1 LPDTPCANTQR
12 ALAAKL
18 RLFQAVLNRKAYQM
32 GYIPM
37 GVEFSKKDLG
47 KVRHH
52 TKTNK
57 QGVNMDQA
65 RCSAYYTATVNQE
78 SDYPQLEGD
87 VRVDVAIVG
96 GGFTGINTA
105 LELAEKGLKVA
116 VIEAEKV
123 AWGATGRN
131 GGQVTGSLSGD
142 EAMRKQMRKTLGKD
156 VDDFIWGLR
165 WRGHDIIK
173 NRVAKYNID
182 CDLKFGHLHA
192 AYKPSHMKELTASY
206 NEAVEHGMGD
216 QVSLLNRDDMPEYLE
231 SPIYHGAIYNK
242 KNMHLHSLNLC
253 LGEARA
259 AESLGALIFE
269 HSPVI
274 DIDHGNSKLNQ
285 PPKVI
290 TEKGTVTANTVMLA
304 GNAYHRL
311 ERMKMS
317 GKIFPAAGGI
327 VCTEPLGDDVA
338 NAINPKDLAVYDC
351 RFVLDYFRLTADKRL
366 LFGGGANYSGRP
378 SRDIEAELR
387 PAIEKTFPRLEGV
400 KIDFQWS
407 GMMGIVINRIPQ
419 LGKLSDNVFYAQG
432 YSGHGIATT
441 HIISEIMANAISG
454 HMKEFD
460 TFANCSHI
468 RVPGSE
474 WLGNQFLAIG
484 MWYYVLLEKF
494 R

>member
-1 LPDTPCANTQR
+1 MEN
-12 ALAAKL
+12 
-18 RLFQAVLNRKAYQM
+18 N
-32 GYIPM
+32 
-37 GVEFSKKDLG
+37 
-47 KVRHH
+47 
-52 TKTNK
+52 
-57 QGVNMDQA
+57 

-78 SDYPQLEGD
+78 SDYPELHD
-87 VRVDVAIVG
+87 NIRVDVAIVG
-96 GGFTGINTA
+96 GGFTGVNTA

-116 VIEAEKV
+116 IIEAEKI
-123 AWGATGRN
+123 AYGATGRN

-142 EAMRKQMRKTLGKD
+142 EAMRKQMRKKLGSE

-165 WRGHDIIK
+165 FRGHDIIK
-173 NRVAKYNID
+173 NRVEKYGID

-192 AYKPSHMKELTASY
+192 AYKPSHMGELTDNY
-206 NEAVEHGMGD
+206 NEALKHGMGD
-216 QVSLLNRDDMPEYLE
+216 QVELLTREQMPDYLE
-231 SPIYHGAIYNK
+231 TDIYHGALFNK

-259 AESLGALIFE
+259 AESLGAMIFE
-269 HSPVI
+269 NSPVI
-274 DIDHGNSKLNQ
+274 DIDHGNVKAGI

-290 TEKGTVTANTVMLA
+290 TAKGSVTANSVMLA

-311 ERMKMS
+311 ERLKMS

-327 VCTEPLGDDVA
+327 VTTEPLGEDVA
-338 NAINPKDLAVYDC
+338 KLINPKDLAVYDC
-351 RFVLDYFRLTADKRL
+351 RFVLDYYRMTADNRL

-378 SRDIEAELR
+378 SRDIEAEMR
-387 PAIEKTFPRLEGV
+387 PALEKTFPRLKGV

-441 HIISEIMANAISG
+441 HIVSEIMANAMSG
-454 HMKEFD
+454 QLDEFD
-460 TFANCSHI
+460 TFAQCNHI
-468 RVPGSE
+468 RIPGSE
-474 WLGNQFLAIG
+474 WIGNQFLAVG
-484 MWYYVLLEKF
+484 MWYYLLMEKL

>member
-1 LPDTPCANTQR
+1 MSST
-12 ALAAKL
+12 
-18 RLFQAVLNRKAYQM
+18 
-32 GYIPM
+32 
-37 GVEFSKKDLG
+37 
-47 KVRHH
+47 
-52 TKTNK
+52 
-57 QGVNMDQA
+57 

-78 SDYPQLEGD
+78 SNYPQLEGD

-96 GGFTGINTA
+96 GGFTGVNTA

-116 VIEAEKV
+116 IIEAEKV

-142 EAMRKQMRKTLGKD
+142 EAMRKQMRKKLGKD
-156 VDDFIWGLR
+156 VDDFIWNLR
-165 WRGHDIIK
+165 FRGHDIIK
-173 NRVAKYNID
+173 GRVEKYGID

-192 AYKPSHMKELTASY
+192 AYKPSHMKELRDNY
-206 NEAVEHGMGD
+206 EEAVTRGMGE
-216 QVSLLNRDDMPEYLE
+216 QVQLLSKDEMPEYLE
-231 SPIYHGAIYNK
+231 SPIYHGALYNK

-269 HSPVI
+269 NSPVI
-274 DIDHGNSKLNQ
+274 NIDHGNNSAGV

-311 ERMKMS
+311 ERLKMS

-327 VCTEPLGDDVA
+327 VATEQLSDEVV

-351 RFVLDYFRLTADKRL
+351 RFVLDYYRLTADNRL

-387 PAIEKTFPRLEGV
+387 PAIERTFPRLKGV

-407 GMMGIVINRIPQ
+407 GMMGIVMNRIPQ
-419 LGKLSDNVFYAQG
+419 LGKLSENVFYAQG
-432 YSGHGIATT
+432 YSGHGIATS
-441 HIISEIMANAISG
+441 HIISEIMANAITG
-454 HMKEFD
+454 HMEDFD
-460 TFANCSHI
+460 TFAQCKHI
-468 RVPGSE
+468 RIPGSE
-474 WLGNQFLAIG
+474 WVGNQMLAVG
-484 MWYYVLLEKF
+484 MWYYILLERF